1 MKNTMIAAAASA
13 ALAFGASPAFAITV
27 AQAKAQCIVGEQ
39 ADGYLGF
46 ANASEAD
53 EELRREVRSIN
64 QQRRAAYEQL
74 AQRNGVTVDVAAALT
89 AERLMNQAPS
99 GHCIREQG
107 GSWRRK

>member
-1 MKNTMIAAAASA
+1 MKKIMTAAAAA
-13 ALAFGASPAFAITV
+13 ALAFGASSASAMSV

-46 ANASEAD
+46 ANASAAD
-53 EELRREVRSIN
+53 EELRREVRSVN

-89 AERLMNQAPS
+89 AERLMNQAPA